1 MEQLYKQIWNKIKE
15 SKKIVILTHINP
27 DGDTIGTAVAL
38 KHLILDNT
46 DIKEV
51 KISGSKVPSFLS
63 TVDENEDVSDEFFN
77 EAQVIVVDTSNKRRV
92 FDQRVI
98 TEETIKIDHHHEE
111 EKWLLGVGG
120 DHWPATGEV
129 LFELAI
135 ANELEV
141 SKRVMEA
148 LFIAI
153 WTDTSGLT
161 QRNISER
168 TIELMNELDVDKTS
182 IIKSLQPPK
191 HILELIEEL
200 KKEIVVDQGVAVFI
214 SKKEIENEYLRLVTD
229 ALSTSGDFK
238 AYIGY
243 VMTDENYMRGSLRS
257 KNIDVSVLAKKLGG
271 GGHESSA
278 GFRTIK
284 DEELKELISEIKNM
298 VNP

>member
-98 TEETIKIDHHHEE
+98 TKETIKIDHHHEE

-229 ALSTSGDFK
+229 ALSSSGNFK

-284 DEELKELISEIKNM
+284 DDELKTLISKVKNM